1 MGGQGSGRPPD
12 MIKMA
17 RAQEAIKT
25 IAPDEGFVLP
35 NYSGLQ
41 AVKKTDPPYSMT
53 ETDPVFMALS
63 GSLPPGVEVDP
74 LSGSIPLNQI
84 QDPTDSKIFTFPINK
99 ILTLRSNDNTPTAN
113 EGIFNFEGIGN
124 FTGDLVHVHQ
134 HTGNAGVGTV
144 LLRVE
149 GVDADALPLQLSGSG
164 TWDLQANK
172 GIESLTTVSG
182 AAVYVGS
189 SPVLTAETDP
199 IFNALSGSF
208 ITDATDITGSG
219 ASVVYGTFPNFT
231 IGSSATGETDP
242 VFMALSGSFLY
253 ESLSG
258 SLAYIPTTDYG
269 DFELSGSPT
278 FMNLSG
284 SLPYLLTTL
293 SGSIPTY
300 LHQSLSGSWNI
311 DLTSGSTHFGDS
323 SNPHGTLL
331 TQTYISLTSGSVTAD
346 STISGSGLIR
356 NVLIGT
362 ETSGS
367 LTASNYPQGT
377 IYLKYT

>member
-41 AVKKTDPPYSMT
+41 AVKKTD
-53 ETDPVFMALS
+53 
-63 GSLPPGVEVDP
+63 
-74 LSGSIPLNQI
+74 
-84 QDPTDSKIFTFPINK
+84 
-99 ILTLRSNDNTPTAN
+99 TAV
-113 EGIFNFEGIGN
+113 I
-124 FTGDLVHVHQ
+124 
-134 HTGNAGVGTV
+134 
-144 LLRVE
+144 
-149 GVDADALPLQLSGSG
+149 
-164 TWDLQANK
+164 
-172 GIESLTTVSG
+172 TT
-182 AAVYVGS
+182 
-189 SPVLTAETDP
+189 
-199 IFNALSGSF
+199 
-208 ITDATDITGSG
+208 
-219 ASVVYGTFPNFT
+219 
-231 IGSSATGETDP
+231 ETDP

-258 SLAYIPTTDYG
+258 SLPYIPTTDYG

-278 FMNLSG
+278 FTTMSGSIPTYLHQSLSG
-284 SLPYLLTTL
+284 SLPYIPTTDYPDFELSGSPTFTTLSGSIPTYLHESLSGSLSYIPLTDYPDFELSGSPTFSTL

-331 TQTYISLTSGSVTAD
+331 TQTYLNTNSGSMVIDNDA
-346 STISGSGLIR
+346 SGSAVFR
-356 NVLIGT
+356 NILIGT
-362 ETSGS
+362 EASPGAASGW
-367 LTASNYPQGT
+367 TQGT
-377 IYLKYT
+377 VYLQYTA

>member
-208 ITDATDITGSG
+208 
-219 ASVVYGTFPNFT
+219 
-231 IGSSATGETDP
+231 
-242 VFMALSGSFLY
+242 LY

-311 DLTSGSTHFGDS
+311 DLTSGSAHFGDS
-323 SNPHGTLL
+323 SNPHGALL
-331 TQTYISLTSGSVTAD
+331 TQTYLNTNSGSMVIDNDA
-346 STISGSGLIR
+346 SGSAVFR
-356 NVLIGT
+356 NILIGT
-362 ETSGS
+362 EASPGAASGW
-367 LTASNYPQGT
+367 TQGT
-377 IYLKYT
+377 VYLQYTA